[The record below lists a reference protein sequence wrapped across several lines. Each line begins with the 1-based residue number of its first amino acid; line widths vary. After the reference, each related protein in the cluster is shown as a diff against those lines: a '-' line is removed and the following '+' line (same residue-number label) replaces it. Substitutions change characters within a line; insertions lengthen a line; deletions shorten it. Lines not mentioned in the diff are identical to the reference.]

1 MALQKKTRVKFR
13 THFLVWPGGTQWWQ
27 RWPSFLCQVG
37 PGSDWGG
44 AAALFSQRT
53 PASQNKKIHVIS
65 DRTKSKRPG
74 SKQNSFQS
82 CNTPSSPTHLG
93 VVKVREAL
101 SSEAF
106 GQLALD
112 DHILYLMSQ
121 QFVVDVTRHW
131 SLIHSKCLQ
140 STLHPEK
147 KNIFLTKHCYCNWY
161 RTLSF
166 RSLLH

>member
-1 MALQKKTRVKFR
+1 MALQKRLESSFVPISLSGQVVHNGGRGDRLSCARWALDQTEGALQHCFHSVHLHHKT
-13 THFLVWPGGTQWWQ
+13 
-27 RWPSFLCQVG
+27 
-37 PGSDWGG
+37 
-44 AAALFSQRT
+44 
-53 PASQNKKIHVIS
+53 KKIHVIS

-121 QFVVDVTRHW
+121 QFVVDVTRH
-131 SLIHSKCLQ
+131 
-140 STLHPEK
+140 
-147 KNIFLTKHCYCNWY
+147 
-161 RTLSF
+161 
-166 RSLLH
+166 